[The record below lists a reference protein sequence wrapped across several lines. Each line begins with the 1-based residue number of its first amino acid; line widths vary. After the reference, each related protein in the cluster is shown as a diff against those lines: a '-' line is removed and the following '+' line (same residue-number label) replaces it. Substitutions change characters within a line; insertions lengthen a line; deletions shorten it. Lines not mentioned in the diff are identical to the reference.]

1 MNGKPVSTEEFK
13 KFLNLEGIDLEEDA
27 LELTLDAAISYC
39 NKRNETEYTKDNCPK
54 EVRLAI
60 LGLATHYFENRTGD
74 KNKELLLQDPLLQIQ
89 KYCWQMSQQGP
100 WIRIHQWSF

>member
-13 KFLNLEGIDLEEDA
+13 KFLNLEGIDLDESV

-39 NKRNETEYTKDNCPK
+39 NKRNETEYTKDDCPK

-74 KNKELLLQDPLLQIQ
+74 ASQSQAVVLKGVDRLLDIARLKISL
-89 KYCWQMSQQGP
+89 
-100 WIRIHQWSF
+100 